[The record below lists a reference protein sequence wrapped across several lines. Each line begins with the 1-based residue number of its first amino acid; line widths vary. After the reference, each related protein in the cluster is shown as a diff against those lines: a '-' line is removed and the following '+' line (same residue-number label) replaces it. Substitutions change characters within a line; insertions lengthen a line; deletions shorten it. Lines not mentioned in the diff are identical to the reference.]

1 MALTPLMLAKLVN
14 RLQEGHA
21 IASMGYPDIT
31 APEATLKEIL
41 GERFADLRFRE
52 DSDKIARRHGFKDG
66 RRIPDSESF
75 FECFGAA
82 LDVYDIVQERGDEL
96 LCDLNYAIP
105 ERCCGQY
112 DFVLDVGTLEHC
124 FNVAQALVNMAS
136 LVKVGGCVFHENPHN
151 WGNHGFYN
159 FNPTLF
165 HDFYTDNGF
174 EVESIRLVGK
184 DGGTLDVPHTKRFT
198 YQGPEVNLFTV
209 VRRLEVKEITF
220 PTQTKYRR
228 PV

>member
-1 MALTPLMLAKLVN
+1 MALTPLMLAKVCN
-14 RLQEGHA
+14 RIQPGNA

-31 APEATLKEIL
+31 APEETLKGIL
-41 GERFADLRFRE
+41 GDKFSGLRWRE
-52 DSDKIARRHGFKDG
+52 DSDRICKRHGIKQL
-66 RRIPDSESF
+66 RQIPDSESV
-75 FECFGAA
+75 FELLGAS

-96 LCDLNYAIP
+96 LCDLNYPIP
-105 ERCCGQY
+105 ERACGQY

-136 LVKVGGCVFHENPHN
+136 LVKVGGFVFHENPHN

-174 EVESIRLVGK
+174 EVESIRLVTK
-184 DGGTLDVPHTKRFT
+184 DHAIEVPHTKRFVFN
-198 YQGPEVNLFTV
+198 GSEVNLFTV
-209 VRRLEVKEITF
+209 VKRVEVKEITF
-220 PTQTKYRR
+220 PVQTKYRR
-228 PV
+228 K